1 MVSLCQSV
9 SLKKNLR
16 ILPHIASPNVYL
28 LWLICFK
35 ETSIYVFN
43 LNFWISTPHIS
54 KETFRSLVGTSCF
67 FIKYLWTSVIFASR
81 IQIRSEIPVKNLWWS
96 IFNETTLHKK
106 WSFPLRISSVNKTKS
121 SGNLVEK
128 SLMKNFIFRP
138 ALGQTTDRTYSK
150 TNHANL
156 SL

>member
-121 SGNLVEK
+121 WRNITFYIYWR
-128 SLMKNFIFRP
+128 NP
-138 ALGQTTDRTYSK
+138 
-150 TNHANL
+150 
-156 SL
+156 